1 MFLCIP
7 VIELM
12 HVLFIT
18 TIFNPSFVHVHRP
31 ENAIVME
38 KIFNEN
44 LIKFY
49 TILTYKYI
57 DICIHRQTHAHTY
70 IQPDDGTIPIFAWI
84 VVHLPVN
91 YSALVQMNHDNGMSQ
106 MEEKLWMPYVI
117 IENIIKIDIHTYIY
131 VKIKISN
138 VVSLGGV
145 WGIIIIRKSLI
156 RNDVAC

>member
-1 MFLCIP
+1 
-7 VIELM
+7 M

-70 IQPDDGTIPIFAWI
+70 IQPDDGTIP
-84 VVHLPVN
+84 

-117 IENIIKIDIHTYIY
+117 IENIIKIDIHTNIY

-138 VVSLGGV
+138 VLSLGG
-145 WGIIIIRKSLI
+145 
-156 RNDVAC
+156 A